1 MDTGVSHVRGR
12 AKDIRSWIADA
23 IAKDRSRGRDV
34 TSRLLAG
41 VDPDERQAIV
51 ARSRRQT
58 LHPSQVLFQTGERA
72 EQLFVLRKGRVQ
84 FGRLSSTGREVA
96 MGILGP
102 GDVLGLACLL
112 PSSTHIGTAEALDRG
127 EVQVWSR
134 HVIQRFAHKYPQV
147 QKNVL
152 QIALGYVAEFA
163 DRLEKLASGTAEQ
176 RLSHALTSLGVRF
189 GTPSH
194 ASIDILI
201 KNEQLASLADVS
213 PFTVSRLLKQW
224 ERAGVIS
231 KSRGIVRILSPEHL
245 LLE

>member
-1 MDTGVSHVRGR
+1 MRGR
-12 AKDIRSWIADA
+12 AKDIRLWIADA
-23 IAKDRSRGRDV
+23 IAKDRSHARDA
-34 TSRLLAG
+34 SNRLLAG
-41 VDPDERQAIV
+41 VDPDERKAIV
-51 ARSRRQT
+51 AGSRRQT
-58 LHPSQVLFQTGERA
+58 LHPSQVLFRTGERA

-84 FGRLSSTGREVA
+84 YGRLSSTGREVV

-102 GDVLGLACLL
+102 GDVFGLACLL
-112 PSSTHIGTAEALDRG
+112 PSSNYIGTAEALDRG

-147 QKNVL
+147 QGNVL
-152 QIALGYVAEFA
+152 QIALAYVAEFA
-163 DRLEKLASGTAEQ
+163 DRLDRLMSGTAEQ
-176 RLSHALTSLGVRF
+176 RLARAVTSLGVRI

-194 ASIDILI
+194 SSIDILI

-224 ERAGVIS
+224 ERDGVIS
-231 KSRGIVRILSPEHL
+231 KSRGIVRILSPENL

>member
-1 MDTGVSHVRGR
+1 VRGR
-12 AKDIRSWIADA
+12 AKDIRLWIADA
-23 IAKDRSRGRDV
+23 IAKDRSRTRDV
-34 TSRLLAG
+34 TNRLLAG
-41 VDPDERQAIV
+41 VEPDERKAIV

-58 LHPSQVLFQTGERA
+58 LHPSQVLFRTGERA
-72 EQLFVLRKGRVQ
+72 EQLYVLRKGRVQ
-84 FGRLSSTGREVA
+84 YGRLSSAGREVV

-112 PSSTHIGTAEALDRG
+112 PSSNYIGTAEALDRG

-147 QKNVL
+147 QGNVL
-152 QIALGYVAEFA
+152 QIALAYVTEFA
-163 DRLEKLASGTAEQ
+163 DRLEKVVSGTAEQ
-176 RLSHALTSLGVRF
+176 RLARALTNLGVRI

-194 ASIDILI
+194 SSIDILI

-213 PFTVSRLLKQW
+213 PFTVSRLLQRW
-224 ERAGVIS
+224 ERGGVIS

-245 LLE
+245 LVD

>member
-1 MDTGVSHVRGR
+1 MRGR
-12 AKDIRSWIADA
+12 AKDIRLWIADA
-23 IAKDRSRGRDV
+23 IAKDRSRTRDV
-34 TSRLLAG
+34 TNRLLAG
-41 VDPDERQAIV
+41 VEPDERKAIV

-58 LHPSQVLFQTGERA
+58 LHPSQVLFRTGERA
-72 EQLFVLRKGRVQ
+72 EQLYVLRKGRVQ
-84 FGRLSSTGREVA
+84 YGRLSSAGREVV

-112 PSSTHIGTAEALDRG
+112 PSSNYIGTAEALDRG

-147 QKNVL
+147 QGNVL
-152 QIALGYVAEFA
+152 QIALAYVTEFA
-163 DRLEKLASGTAEQ
+163 DRLEKVVSGTAEQ
-176 RLSHALTSLGVRF
+176 RLARALTNLGVRI

-194 ASIDILI
+194 SSIDILI

-213 PFTVSRLLKQW
+213 PFTVSRLLQQW
-224 ERAGVIS
+224 ERSGVIS
-231 KSRGIVRILSPEHL
+231 KSHGIVRILSPENL

>member
-1 MDTGVSHVRGR
+1 VRGR
-12 AKDIRSWIADA
+12 AKDIRLWIADA
-23 IAKDRSRGRDV
+23 IAKDRSRTRDV
-34 TSRLLAG
+34 TNRLLAG
-41 VDPDERQAIV
+41 VEPDERKAIV

-58 LHPSQVLFQTGERA
+58 LHPSQVLFRTGERA
-72 EQLFVLRKGRVQ
+72 EQLYVLRKGRVQ
-84 FGRLSSTGREVA
+84 YGRLSSAGREVV

-112 PSSTHIGTAEALDRG
+112 PSSNYIGTAEALDRG

-147 QKNVL
+147 QGNVL
-152 QIALGYVAEFA
+152 QIALAYVTEFA
-163 DRLEKLASGTAEQ
+163 DRLEKVVSGTAEQ
-176 RLSHALTSLGVRF
+176 RLARALTNLGVRI

-194 ASIDILI
+194 SSIDILI

-213 PFTVSRLLKQW
+213 PFTVSRLLQQW
-224 ERAGVIS
+224 ERSGVIS

-245 LLE
+245 LVD

>member
-1 MDTGVSHVRGR
+1 VRGR
-12 AKDIRSWIADA
+12 AKDIRLWIADA
-23 IAKDRSRGRDV
+23 IAKDRSRARDV
-34 TSRLLAG
+34 TNRLLAG

-51 ARSRRQT
+51 AKSRRQT
-58 LHPSQVLFQTGERA
+58 LHPSQVLFRTGERA

-84 FGRLSSTGREVA
+84 FGRLSSAGREVV

-112 PSSTHIGTAEALDRG
+112 PSSNYIGTAEALDGG

-134 HVIQRFAHKYPQV
+134 HVIRRLAHRYPQV
-147 QKNVL
+147 QGNVL
-152 QIALGYVAEFA
+152 QIALTYVAEFA
-163 DRLEKLASGTAEQ
+163 DRLEKLVSGTAEH
-176 RLSHALTSLGVRF
+176 RLARALTSLGVRI

-194 ASIDILI
+194 SSIDILI

-224 ERAGVIS
+224 EREGVIS
-231 KSRGIVRILSPEHL
+231 KSRGIVRILSPEDL
-245 LLE
+245 LVE

>member
-1 MDTGVSHVRGR
+1 VRRR
-12 AKDIRSWIADA
+12 AKDIRLWIADA
-23 IAKDRSRGRDV
+23 IAKDRSRARDV
-34 TSRLLAG
+34 TNRLLAG

-51 ARSRRQT
+51 AKSRRQT
-58 LHPSQVLFQTGERA
+58 LHPSQVLFRTGERA

-84 FGRLSSTGREVA
+84 FGRLSSAGREVV

-112 PSSTHIGTAEALDRG
+112 PSSNYIGTAEALDHG

-134 HVIQRFAHKYPQV
+134 HVIRRFAHKYPQV
-147 QKNVL
+147 HGNAL
-152 QIALGYVAEFA
+152 QIALAHVAEFA
-163 DRLEKLASGTAEQ
+163 DRLERLVSGTAEQ
-176 RLSHALTSLGVRF
+176 RLARALTSLGVRI

-194 ASIDILI
+194 SSIDILI

-213 PFTVSRLLKQW
+213 PFTVSRQLKQW
-224 ERAGVIS
+224 ERKGVIS

-245 LLE
+245 LMD

>member
-1 MDTGVSHVRGR
+1 MRGR
-12 AKDIRSWIADA
+12 AKDIRLWIADA
-23 IAKDRSRGRDV
+23 IAKDRSRTRDV
-34 TSRLLAG
+34 TNRLLAG
-41 VDPDERQAIV
+41 VEPDERKAIV

-58 LHPSQVLFQTGERA
+58 LHPSQVLFRTGERA
-72 EQLFVLRKGRVQ
+72 EQLYVLRKGRVQ
-84 FGRLSSTGREVA
+84 YGRLSSAGREVV

-112 PSSTHIGTAEALDRG
+112 PSSNYIGTAEALDRG

-147 QKNVL
+147 QGNVL
-152 QIALGYVAEFA
+152 QIALAYVTEFA
-163 DRLEKLASGTAEQ
+163 DRLEKVVSGTAEQ
-176 RLSHALTSLGVRF
+176 RLARALTNLGVRI

-194 ASIDILI
+194 SSIDILI

-213 PFTVSRLLKQW
+213 PFTVSRLLQQW
-224 ERAGVIS
+224 ERGGVIS

-245 LLE
+245 LVD

>member
-1 MDTGVSHVRGR
+1 L
-12 AKDIRSWIADA
+12 WIADA
-23 IAKDRSRGRDV
+23 IAKDRSPARDV
-34 TSRLLAG
+34 TNRLLAG

-51 ARSRRQT
+51 AKSRRRT
-58 LHPSQVLFQTGERA
+58 LHPSQVLFRTGERA

-84 FGRLSSTGREVA
+84 YARLSSTGREVV

-112 PSSTHIGTAEALDRG
+112 PSSNYIGTAEALDRG

-147 QKNVL
+147 QGNVL
-152 QIALGYVAEFA
+152 QIALAYVAEFA
-163 DRLEKLASGTAEQ
+163 DRLEKLVSGTAEQ
-176 RLSHALTSLGVRF
+176 RLARTLTNLGVRI

-213 PFTVSRLLKQW
+213 PFTVSRQLKQW
-224 ERAGVIS
+224 ERAGVIR

>member
-1 MDTGVSHVRGR
+1 MTTRGSHLRGR

-23 IAKDRSRGRDV
+23 VAKDRSRARDV
-34 TSRLLAG
+34 TNRLLAG
-41 VDPDERQAIV
+41 VDPDERKAIV

-58 LHPSQVLFQTGERA
+58 LHPSEVLFRTGERA

-84 FGRLSSTGREVA
+84 FGRLSSTGREVV

-112 PSSTHIGTAEALDRG
+112 PSSNHIGTAQALDRG

-134 HVIQRFAHKYPQV
+134 HVIQRLAHNYPQV
-147 QKNVL
+147 QRNVV
-152 QIALGYVAEFA
+152 QVALAYVAEFA
-163 DRLEKLASGTAEQ
+163 DRLEKLASGTAQQ
-176 RLSHALTSLGVRF
+176 RLAHALRSLGVRI

-194 ASIDILI
+194 ASIDIII

-224 ERAGVIS
+224 ERARVIS
-231 KSRGIVRILSPEHL
+231 KSRGIVRILSPEKL
-245 LLE
+245 LVE

>member
-1 MDTGVSHVRGR
+1 MRGR
-12 AKDIRSWIADA
+12 AKDIHLWIADA
-23 IAKDRSRGRDV
+23 IGKDRSRSRDV
-34 TSRLLAG
+34 TNRLLAG
-41 VDPDERQAIV
+41 VDPDERKAII
-51 ARSRRQT
+51 ARSRRQE
-58 LHPSQVLFQTGERA
+58 LHPSQVLFRTGERA

-84 FGRLSSTGREVA
+84 FGRLTSSGREVV

-112 PSSTHIGTAEALDRG
+112 PSSDYIGTAEALDRG

-134 HVIQRFAHKYPQV
+134 HVIRRFAHKYPQV
-147 QKNVL
+147 QGNVL
-152 QIALGYVAEFA
+152 QIALAYVAEFA
-163 DRLEKLASGTAEQ
+163 DRLEKLVSGTAEH
-176 RLSHALTSLGVRF
+176 RLARALTSLGVRI

-194 ASIDILI
+194 SSIDILI

-213 PFTVSRLLKQW
+213 PFTVSRQLKQW
-224 ERAGVIS
+224 ERKGVIS

>member
-1 MDTGVSHVRGR
+1 MRGR
-12 AKDIRSWIADA
+12 AKDIRLWIADA
-23 IAKDRSRGRDV
+23 IAKDRSRARDV
-34 TSRLLAG
+34 TNRLLAG
-41 VDPDERQAIV
+41 VDPDERRAIV

-58 LHPSQVLFQTGERA
+58 LHPSQVLFRTGERA

-84 FGRLSSTGREVA
+84 YGRLSSTGREVV

-112 PSSTHIGTAEALDRG
+112 PSSNYIGTAEALDHG

-134 HVIQRFAHKYPQV
+134 HVIRRFAHKYPQV
-147 QKNVL
+147 HGNAL
-152 QIALGYVAEFA
+152 QIAIAHVAEFA
-163 DRLEKLASGTAEQ
+163 DRLERLVSGTAEQ
-176 RLSHALTSLGVRF
+176 RLARALTSLGVRI

-194 ASIDILI
+194 SSIDILI

-224 ERAGVIS
+224 EREGVIS
-231 KSRGIVRILSPEHL
+231 KSRGIVRILSPEDL
-245 LLE
+245 LVE

>member
-1 MDTGVSHVRGR
+1 VRRR
-12 AKDIRSWIADA
+12 AKDIRLWIADA
-23 IAKDRSRGRDV
+23 IAKDRSRARDV
-34 TSRLLAG
+34 TNRLLAG

-51 ARSRRQT
+51 AKSRRQT
-58 LHPSQVLFQTGERA
+58 LHPSQVLFRTGERA

-84 FGRLSSTGREVA
+84 FGRLSSAGREVV

-112 PSSTHIGTAEALDRG
+112 PSSNYIGTAEALDHG

-134 HVIQRFAHKYPQV
+134 HVIRRFAHKYPQV
-147 QKNVL
+147 HGNAL
-152 QIALGYVAEFA
+152 QIALAHVAEFA
-163 DRLEKLASGTAEQ
+163 DRLERLVSGTAEQ
-176 RLSHALTSLGVRF
+176 RLARALTNLGVRI

-194 ASIDILI
+194 SSIDILI

-213 PFTVSRLLKQW
+213 PFTVSRQLKLW
-224 ERAGVIS
+224 ERKGVIR

-245 LLE
+245 LMD

>member
-1 MDTGVSHVRGR
+1 VRRR
-12 AKDIRSWIADA
+12 AKDIRLWIADA
-23 IAKDRSRGRDV
+23 IAKDRSRARDV
-34 TSRLLAG
+34 TNRLLAG

-51 ARSRRQT
+51 AKSRRQT
-58 LHPSQVLFQTGERA
+58 LHPSQVLFRTGERA

-84 FGRLSSTGREVA
+84 FGRLSSAGREVV

-112 PSSTHIGTAEALDRG
+112 PSSNYIGTAEALDHG

-147 QKNVL
+147 QGNVL
-152 QIALGYVAEFA
+152 QIALAYVAEFA
-163 DRLEKLASGTAEQ
+163 DRLDKLVSGTAEH
-176 RLSHALTSLGVRF
+176 RLARALTSLGVGI

-194 ASIDILI
+194 SSIDILI

-213 PFTVSRLLKQW
+213 PFTVSRQLKQW
-224 ERAGVIS
+224 ERKGVIS

>member
-1 MDTGVSHVRGR
+1 MRGR
-12 AKDIRSWIADA
+12 AKDIRLWIADA
-23 IAKDRSRGRDV
+23 IAKDRSRTRDV
-34 TSRLLAG
+34 TNRLLAG
-41 VDPDERQAIV
+41 VEPDERKAIV

-58 LHPSQVLFQTGERA
+58 LHPSQVLFRTGERA
-72 EQLFVLRKGRVQ
+72 EQLYVLRKGRVQ
-84 FGRLSSTGREVA
+84 YGRLSSAGREVV

-112 PSSTHIGTAEALDRG
+112 PSSNYIGTAEALDRG

-147 QKNVL
+147 QGNVL
-152 QIALGYVAEFA
+152 QIALAYVTEFA
-163 DRLEKLASGTAEQ
+163 DRLEKVVSGTAEQ
-176 RLSHALTSLGVRF
+176 RLARALTNLGVRI

-194 ASIDILI
+194 SSIDILI

-213 PFTVSRLLKQW
+213 PFTVSRLLQQW
-224 ERAGVIS
+224 ERSGVIS

-245 LLE
+245 LVD

>member
-1 MDTGVSHVRGR
+1 MRRR
-12 AKDIRSWIADA
+12 AKDIRLWIADA
-23 IAKDRSRGRDV
+23 IAKDRSRARDV
-34 TSRLLAG
+34 TNRLLAG

-51 ARSRRQT
+51 AKSRRQT
-58 LHPSQVLFQTGERA
+58 LHPSQVLFRTGERA

-84 FGRLSSTGREVA
+84 FGRLSSAGREVV

-112 PSSTHIGTAEALDRG
+112 PSSNHIGTAEALDRG

-134 HVIQRFAHKYPQV
+134 HVIRRFAHKYPQV
-147 QKNVL
+147 HGNAL
-152 QIALGYVAEFA
+152 QIAIAHVAEFA
-163 DRLEKLASGTAEQ
+163 DRLERLVSGTAEQ
-176 RLSHALTSLGVRF
+176 RLARALTSLGVRI

-194 ASIDILI
+194 SSIDILI

-224 ERAGVIS
+224 EREGVIS
-231 KSRGIVRILSPEHL
+231 KSRGIVRILSPEDL
-245 LLE
+245 LVE